1 MVFDSTPQATGTGS
15 RYLGEG
21 FRHEPDFRDGT
32 STFEVISDSAE
43 PVDPDATVV
52 VAGRSTKPNLD
63 YVFDDPAH
71 GEPGRDRM
79 LVHGLWEL
87 FLAVAV
93 AGVVYLLHIAQPS
106 ALSGEGLRSLALFG
120 AVLGLVA
127 AAAALAL
134 RAGVPN
140 LAVGAVAVAGAS
152 YYGHHAGGGLVQP
165 LLMVLGLAAAV
176 GLAQGLF
183 VVGLHVPAWAA
194 SLGAAVGVLA
204 WVNAMHAGATVP
216 GGYDP
221 RPHAYYWFG
230 GFAAVSVIVGLVC
243 LVPSVRRASGRF
255 RAVADPA
262 RRRGPVAAVIALA
275 ALVVSTV
282 LAGLGGVLAASGPP
296 GAVIPSDGGFA
307 LTAVAFGAALL
318 GGTSA
323 YGRRGGIFGTVFAV
337 SLIAVVIFY
346 VHAKAY
352 SWSDLALAAVAIG
365 VGLVVTRLVERFGRP
380 EAARADDDDDD
391 WAPRVHAAAPPPTR
405 TWPPAPVPATPAA
418 GGLWASDEAW
428 GSTDRR

>member
-1 MVFDSTPQATGTGS
+1 MVFESTPQATGTGS

-32 STFEVISDSAE
+32 ASFEVISETAAPVE
-43 PVDPDATVV
+43 PPAPPVV
-52 VAGRSTKPNLD
+52 VGRSAKPNLD
-63 YVFDDPAH
+63 HVFDDPAH

-93 AGVVYLLHIAQPS
+93 GGVGYLLHIAQPA
-106 ALSGEGLRSLALFG
+106 ALTGSGLRQLALIG
-120 AVLGLVA
+120 AVIGLIA
-127 AAAALAL
+127 AAAALSL
-134 RAGVPN
+134 RTGVPN
-140 LAVGAVAVAGAS
+140 LAVGAVAVAAAT
-152 YYGHHAGGGLVQP
+152 YYGQHAGSGLTQS

-176 GLAQGLF
+176 GLVQGVF

-194 SLGAAVGVLA
+194 SLGAAAGVLVWA
-204 WVNAMHAGATVP
+204 DALHAGRSAT

-221 RPHAYYWFG
+221 TPHAYYWFG
-230 GFAAVSVIVGLVC
+230 GFVAVSVIVGLVC
-243 LVPSVRRASGRF
+243 LFPSVRRASGRF

-262 RRRGPVAAVIALA
+262 RRRGTVAGIIALA

-282 LAGLGGVLAASGPP
+282 LAALGGLLAATASTFTGS
-296 GAVIPSDGGFA
+296 SDGFT
-307 LTAVAFGAALL
+307 LTALAFGAALL

-323 YGRRGGIFGTVFAV
+323 FGRRGGVFGTALAV
-337 SLIAVVIFY
+337 ALTTVIYAY

-352 SWSDLALAAVAIG
+352 AWSNLALAAVAIG
-365 VGLVVTRLVERFGRP
+365 AGLVVTRLVERFGRP
-380 EAARADDDDDD
+380 ESASRDDDDDD
-391 WAPRVHAAAPPPTR
+391 WAPRVHAEAAPVTR
-405 TWPPAPVPATPAA
+405 TWPPTSVPATPAA
-418 GGLWASDEAW
+418 GGLWASDDAW